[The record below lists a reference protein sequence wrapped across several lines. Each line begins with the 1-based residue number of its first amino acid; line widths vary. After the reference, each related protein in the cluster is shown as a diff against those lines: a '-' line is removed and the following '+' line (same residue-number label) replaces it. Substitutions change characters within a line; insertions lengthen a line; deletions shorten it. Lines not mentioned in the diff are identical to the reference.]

1 MSQSSSESTKQSEIV
16 KMEINGHPYYLK
28 SKGNVPYLYDIDTN
42 DEVGYWSSKK
52 GQYVMFTLYNRMIK
66 QKYNDTDA
74 LKSNSKLK
82 EKVSE
87 IHSEPS
93 EESSSLTSSSS
104 SSSSRSSSP
113 SSSPSSSS
121 LSSPSSYNDEEDHA
135 TDATSDE
142 KQMNTY
148 SLIFLFIVLF
158 VYLVLQKEFQSIY
171 FDFIFL
177 ILINLLNTLK
187 VFEILNDE

>member
-1 MSQSSSESTKQSEIV
+1 MSQSSYESTKQSEIV

-52 GQYVMFTLYNRMIK
+52 GQYVIFSLYNRMIK
-66 QKYNDTDA
+66 QKYNDMND
-74 LKSNSKLK
+74 LKSNSKLE
-82 EKVSE
+82 EKMSE
-87 IHSEPS
+87 IHSELS

-104 SSSSRSSSP
+104 SP
-113 SSSPSSSS
+113 
-121 LSSPSSYNDEEDHA
+121 SSPSSYNDEENEEI
-135 TDATSDE
+135 DATSDE
-142 KQMNTY
+142 KKMQIRTEKTKKQMNTY

-171 FDFIFL
+171 FDFIFI